1 MPRLFYGNFD
11 FEEQLHST
19 SRPRRPAAMER
30 LVQELTFS
38 FLGVSTAED
47 RIWCPA
53 SLPATYLDQ
62 LESSGWPRDHF
73 VSHPSQLPSGLT
85 LEPWGWSNAAI
96 RFGEQWGLHMNPP
109 PLELVRE
116 ANSREFSARCE
127 STDPLHPSRL
137 CRSMDEVQDF
147 LQSRQTDS
155 RWVIKANWSHAARER
170 ILGNGPHLDP
180 SAEAWLRLRLSRDG
194 MVCAECW
201 MERVTELGVQWQ
213 IDDPATTSVPKLVAI
228 TELLVDPR
236 GQYQGTRFLNLAAPS
251 ATMAIPAANAT
262 LPVVR
267 ELAQRGYQGPVGID
281 VMLYRLDGQEHVRP
295 FQDINVRWTMGRL
308 AAGWFA
314 RYLAKAAPDAQPPI
328 AMAWLHGSES
338 HVRKLAPGA
347 RWIPTSPERM
357 DDRPVGHRTWL
368 MIE

>member
-11 FEEQLHST
+11 FEEQLHAT
-19 SRPRRPAAMER
+19 PGQRRPAAMER
-30 LVQELTFS
+30 LVQELTFG

-62 LESSGWPRDHF
+62 LEASGWPHDHF

-96 RFGEQWGLHMNPP
+96 RFGEQWGLQMKPP
-109 PLELVRE
+109 PLDLVRY

-127 STDPLHPSRL
+127 SADPLHPSRL
-137 CRSMDEVQDF
+137 CRSTDEVQAF
-147 LQSRQTDS
+147 LRSRQADS

-170 ILGNGPHLDP
+170 ILGNGPDLDP
-180 SAEAWLRLRLSRDG
+180 AAEAWLRQRLSRDG
-194 MVCAECW
+194 MVCAEFW
-201 MERVTELGVQWQ
+201 LERVTEFGVQWQ
-213 IDDPATTSVPKLVAI
+213 IDGPAATSAPKLVAI

-236 GQYQGTRFLNLAAPS
+236 GQYMGTRFLNLADPIA
-251 ATMAIPAANAT
+251 AAVIPAANAT

-267 ELAQRGYQGPVGID
+267 ELAQRGYRGPVGID
-281 VMLYRLDGQEHVRP
+281 VMRYRVDGQEQVRP
-295 FQDINVRWTMGRL
+295 FQDINARWTMGRL

-314 RYLAKAAPDAQPPI
+314 RHLAMATSDAPLPT

-338 HVRKLAPGA
+338 RVRELAPGA
-347 RWIPTSPERM
+347 RWIPTSPERL
-357 DDRPVGHRTWL
+357 DNRPVGHRTWL